1 MVTLTPAEMKEI
13 HEYLSEY
20 MHTEEAQ
27 SMKDF
32 CQHGAVSTYD
42 HVMNVVRLSYYL
54 NKRFRLGAD
63 TKSLVTG
70 SFLHDF
76 YLYDWHEDGDGSHRL
91 HGFTHP
97 QRALANACQPLH
109 PQRKGAGHYPSAY
122 VAAHPA
128 GGSFLPGIT
137 DRLPVR

>member
-1 MVTLTPAEMKEI
+1 MITLTPAELKEI
-13 HEYLSEY
+13 HAYLHEYI
-20 MHTEEAQ
+20 HTEEAQ

-97 QRALANACQPLH
+97 QRALANACSLFTLNEKEQAIIRQHMWP
-109 PQRKGAGHYPSAY
+109 PSQAQ
-122 VAAHPA
+122 A
-128 GGSFLPGIT
+128 L
-137 DRLPVR
+137 